1 MGQLTQNNSIS
12 QKILHRSA
20 KTMDGKNLW
29 PLRLQRSL
37 SSIETWGFGLSGL
50 LLWLGP
56 APAAHSALGAAALY
70 VWLPGA
76 IVGIL
81 LNLQVRR
88 LGIHWPNISG
98 GTPNYAAHLLKKYP
112 LLASYGAIGYWLGW
126 VSVPPM
132 NAIILSDLIK
142 ASLQP
147 LGLPYPE
154 TLLKILFTALPY
166 IVAFS
171 GTRALGILHL
181 CFVVPAIGFLLAFCL
196 QGTGWLMFS
205 PASGGFFPPTWPE
218 FNFVEWAKWFFLA
231 VYAVYGCET
240 ASSFVADSRR
250 PRNTLNALSFAA
262 WLIVPVYVLGS
273 WVLMRLATGPNLG
286 NNTFLQLV
294 NASFPFWGRW
304 ASLLVTFLLAAG
316 AWLSSATAVSNSPRI
331 LYQLGL
337 DGYLAPV
344 FTAVSRRLVF
354 GPALILSFTSSV
366 ICLVWGDV
374 SHIVMVTG
382 TGYLCSMIALHFG
395 LWLNRRQRHVLWPRF
410 SLGFLAIE
418 VIVLGVGG
426 LAWGWQY
433 LLLGLSL
440 PLVIFGTD
448 IAIRRLSFPWFKLQK
463 WTEFYQVRSQ
473 RKIED
478 FVLVQVGVLL
488 FLLCSALGIG
498 WFIRGQIYGISWHVS
513 IDLFVL
519 LMMTMAFVGV
529 AIACW
534 TSLPQVMSIVEA
546 QQASEH
552 LFKIALDAIL
562 VLDESGLICQANP
575 AAEVLLKRPAHRLL
589 GRFVSEFLPNLP
601 ALPAQWPSRCEQT
614 LNDTIQPLFIEVTIS
629 DRSHQ
634 LGCEYVA
641 ILRDIS
647 QRKQAEIDLRSAL
660 DRQEEL
666 TDTALAQA
674 EQLAN
679 MLKELQETQTQLIQT
694 EKMSSLGQLVAGVA
708 HEINNPVN
716 FIYGNLDYVSN
727 YSQDLLELIQLY
739 QKYYPQTNPEIDAYI
754 KDMDLKFMVE
764 DLPKILSSMKIGAER
779 ICQIVKTL
787 RNFSRFDEADMKPVN
802 LHEGIDSTL
811 VILQGKIKAKADFP
825 GIQVIR
831 EYGDLPEVECYAG
844 QLNQV
849 FMNVISNAIDALKEK
864 SDFYR
869 MGYIPEKADAS
880 FNLSPAVIPTIWIQ
894 TQLIDKN
901 WVRICIKDNGTGI
914 TDAVKT
920 RLFDPFFTTKAVGQG
935 TGLGLSISYQIVA
948 QKHGGFLRCISQPGE
963 GSEFQIEIPISQK
976 VM

>member
-1 MGQLTQNNSIS
+1 
-12 QKILHRSA
+12 
-20 KTMDGKNLW
+20 
-29 PLRLQRSL
+29 
-37 SSIETWGFGLSGL
+37 
-50 LLWLGP
+50 
-56 APAAHSALGAAALY
+56 

-88 LGIHWPNISG
+88 LGIHWPNIVG
-98 GTPNYAAHLLKKYP
+98 GTPNYAARLLKKYP
-112 LLASYGAIGYWLGW
+112 LLASYGALGYWLGW

-147 LGLPYPE
+147 LGFPYPE
-154 TLLKILFTALPY
+154 NFLKIVFTALPY

-196 QGTGWLMFS
+196 QGTGWLAFS
-205 PASGGFFPPTWPE
+205 PVSPGFFPTSWPE

-250 PRNTLNALSFAA
+250 PRNTLNTLSFAA

-273 WVLMRLATGPNLG
+273 WVLMRLATGSNLG
-286 NNTFLQLV
+286 ENTFLNLV
-294 NASFPFWGRW
+294 NASLPFWGKSS
-304 ASLLVTFLLAAG
+304 SLLVTFLLAAG
-316 AWLSSATAVSNSPRI
+316 AWLSSATAVSNSPRV

-337 DGYLAPV
+337 DGYLSPV
-344 FTAVSRRLVF
+344 FTAVSGRGVF
-354 GPALILSFTSSV
+354 GPALILGFAFSL

-382 TGYLCSMIALHFG
+382 TGYLSGMIAIHLG
-395 LWLNRRQRHVLWPRF
+395 LWLNGRHRHVLWPRF
-410 SLGFLAIE
+410 SLAFLSVE
-418 VIVLGVGG
+418 VVVLVVGG

-433 LLLGLSL
+433 LLLGLFL
-440 PLVIFGTD
+440 PVFIFAVNF
-448 IAIRRLSFPWFKLQK
+448 AIKRSSFSWFKLQK
-463 WTEFYQVRSQ
+463 WTDFYQVRSYG
-473 RKIED
+473 KIED
-478 FVLVQVGVLL
+478 FVLVQVGILL
-488 FLLCSALGIG
+488 FLLCSAVAIG
-498 WFIRGQIYGISWHVS
+498 WFIRGQIYNISWQVS

-519 LMMTMAFVGV
+519 LMMTIAFLGV

-534 TSLPQVMSIVEA
+534 TSLPQVMSIAEA

-552 LFKIALDAIL
+552 LFKIAIDAIL
-562 VLDESGLICQANP
+562 VLDENGLICQANP
-575 AAEVLLKRPAHRLL
+575 AAEVLFKRPVNRLV
-589 GRFVSEFLPNLP
+589 GRLVGDFLPDLP
-601 ALPAQWPSRCEQT
+601 ALPGEWPSRSEQT
-614 LNDTIQPLFIEVTIS
+614 LDESIQGLSIEVTIS

-641 ILRDIS
+641 IFRDIS
-647 QRKQAEIDLRSAL
+647 ERKQAEIDLRSAL

-666 TDTALAQA
+666 TETALAQA

-679 MLKELQETQTQLIQT
+679 MLTELQQTQTQLIQT

-727 YSQDLLELIQLY
+727 YSHDLLHLIRLY
-739 QKYYPQTNPEIDAYI
+739 QKYYTNPNAEINSCLEDI
-754 KDMDLKFMVE
+754 DLEFMIE
-764 DLPKILSSMKIGAER
+764 DLPKIISSMKIGAER
-779 ICQIVKTL
+779 ICQIVRTL
-787 RNFSRFDEADMKPVN
+787 RNFSRVDESAMKLVD

-811 VILQGKIKAKADFP
+811 IILQSRIKAKADFP
-825 GIQVIR
+825 GIQVIK
-831 EYGDLPEVECYAG
+831 EYGNLPEVECYAS

-849 FMNVISNAIDALKEK
+849 FMNVLNNAIDALKEK

-869 MGYIPEKADAS
+869 TGYIPDNS
-880 FNLSPAVIPTIWIQ
+880 DNNFTLTPALMPTIWIQ
-894 TQLIDKN
+894 TELINEN
-901 WVRICIKDNGTGI
+901 WVQISIKDNGTGI
-914 TDAVKT
+914 SDGAKA
-920 RLFDPFFTTKAVGQG
+920 RLFDPFFTTKPVGHG

-948 QKHGGFLRCISQPGE
+948 QKHGGVLRCISQLGE

-976 VM
+976 GI

>member
-1 MGQLTQNNSIS
+1 MEQLTENNSINY
-12 QKILHRSA
+12 KIRPSAA
-20 KTMDGKNLW
+20 KTVEDTKAW

-37 SSIETWGFGLSGL
+37 SSLETWGFGLSGL

-56 APAAHSALGAAALY
+56 APAAHSALGAAAMY

-98 GTPNYAAHLLKKYP
+98 GTPNYAARLLKKYP
-112 LLASYGAIGYWLGW
+112 LLARYGALGYWLGW
-126 VSVPPM
+126 VSVPAM

-142 ASLQP
+142 ANLEP
-147 LGLPYPE
+147 LGLFYPE
-154 TLLKILFTALPY
+154 TLLKIGFTALPY

-181 CFVVPAIGFLLAFCL
+181 CFVVPAIGFLLAFCF
-196 QGTGWLMFS
+196 QGTGWLAFS
-205 PASGGFFPPTWPE
+205 PSSGGLLPTSWPE

-250 PRNTLNALSFAA
+250 PRDTLNGLSFAA

-286 NNTFLQLV
+286 DNTFLHLV
-294 NASFPFWGRW
+294 NASLPFWGKS

-316 AWLSSATAVSNSPRI
+316 AWLSSATAVSNSPRV

-344 FTAVSRRLVF
+344 FTAVSRRGVF
-354 GPALILSFTSSV
+354 GPALILSFAASL

-382 TGYLCSMIALHFG
+382 TGYLCSMIAIHFG
-395 LWLNRRQRHVLWPRF
+395 LWLNRRQRHVLWPNF

-418 VIVLGVGG
+418 VVVLGVGG

-440 PLVIFGTD
+440 PLFILGADFL
-448 IAIRRLSFPWFKLQK
+448 IRRSSSPWFRLQK
-463 WTEFYQVRSQ
+463 WNELYQIRS
-473 RKIED
+473 RSKMED
-478 FVLVQVGVLL
+478 FVLLQVSVLL
-488 FLLCSALGIG
+488 FLLCSALAIG
-498 WFIRGQIYGISWHVS
+498 WFVRGQIYSISWNVS
-513 IDLFVL
+513 IDLFVV
-519 LMMTMAFVGV
+519 LMITMAFVGV

-534 TSLPQVMSIVEA
+534 TSLPQVMSIVEM
-546 QQASEH
+546 QQESEH

-562 VLDESGLICQANP
+562 VLDENGLISQVNP
-575 AAEVLLKRPAHRLL
+575 AAEKLFKLPVHRLV
-589 GRFVSEFLPNLP
+589 GRLVSEFLPNLP

-614 LNDTIQPLFIEVTIS
+614 LNNIIQPLFIEVTIS

-634 LGCEYVA
+634 FGCEYVA

-647 QRKQAEIDLRSAL
+647 QRKQAEIELRSAL

-666 TDTALAQA
+666 TETALAQA
-674 EQLAN
+674 EQLAK

-727 YSQDLLELIQLY
+727 YSQDLLDLILLY
-739 QKYYPQTNPEIDAYI
+739 QKYYQKNPEIDAYI
-754 KDMDLKFMVE
+754 KDMDLEFMVE
-764 DLPKILSSMKIGAER
+764 DLPKIISSMKIGAER

-787 RNFSRFDEADMKPVN
+787 RNFSRFDEAEMKPVN
-802 LHEGIDSTL
+802 LHEGIESTL
-811 VILQGKIKAKADFP
+811 VILQSKIKAKADFP
-825 GIQVIR
+825 GIQVIK

-869 MGYIPEKADAS
+869 MGYIPENADAN
-880 FNLSPAVIPTIWIQ
+880 FNVSAAVMPTIWIQ

-901 WVRICIKDNGTGI
+901 RVIICIKDNGTGI

-948 QKHGGFLRCISQPGE
+948 QKHGGVLRCISQPGE

-976 VM
+976 VK